1 MTTQISREER
11 RRQLAALNVPDA
23 LIEKQLI
30 DEGYNPPLTSTSPA
44 DVPPQVPQQPP
55 ADDSGFWDFLPWR
68 GSDDPIPQQN
78 APDQGPLTIDQLIQ
92 MFDDST
98 LPGGPSGGPI
108 DAGTYGHD
116 SFTGRV
122 DNIQNLLQELSDT
135 PGGRRELF
143 NQSLD
148 RSSSFAGAPGYVQRF
163 LGSRFNPLEAQYVTQ
178 GLTNPGSSGD
188 FQGFLSSNPGTL
200 EPNEWKSLF
209 NSINDLAG
217 SVQSEEDLIA
227 LGATPGGGGQNKV
240 AYDILAEHGS
250 NILKQAVSA
259 NVHPALATAARR
271 ELDRRFG
278 DYSSAVQGAPSNQ
291 AEFVRQQAPLWESI
305 LGRR

>member
-11 RRQLAALNVPDA
+11 RRQLAATNLSDA
-23 LIEKQLI
+23 LIELQLI
-30 DEGYNPPLTSTSPA
+30 SEGFIPPLTPASPTA
-44 DVPPQVPQQPP
+44 VPPQVPQQPP
-55 ADDSGFWDFLPWR
+55 PDDGGFWDFLPWS

-78 APDQGPLTIDQLIQ
+78 APDQGPLTVDQLIQ

-98 LPGGPSGGPI
+98 LSGGPSGGPV
-108 DAGTYGHD
+108 DAGTFGHD
-116 SFTGRV
+116 PFTGRV
-122 DNIQNLLQELSDT
+122 DNIQNLLQGLSET

-148 RSSSFAGAPGYVQRF
+148 RSAAFAGAPNYVRNF
-163 LGSRFNPLEAQYVTQ
+163 LGSQFNPLEAQYVTRS
-178 GLTNPGSSGD
+178 LTDPGASGD

-217 SVQSEEDLIA
+217 SVQSQEDLLA
-227 LGATPGGGGQNKV
+227 LGTTPGGGGLNKT
-240 AYDILAEHGS
+240 AYEVLREHGS

-259 NVHPALATAARR
+259 NVHPALATAARG
-271 ELDRRFG
+271 ELDRRFR